1 VKRDINPKV
10 LRGSMVNAKK
20 LVWINEMILILV
32 GNFDLELGNFVL

>member
-1 VKRDINPKV
+1 
-10 LRGSMVNAKK
+10 MVNAKK